1 MTFGDDMKRKADEVH
16 LQDKAKDFGD
26 AVSELVKAAV
36 GMVGGFA
43 AENREKVDG
52 ALDKAQETVAGNLS
66 GRSAD
71 KVTKVRSQVDRGLD
85 KLADQGDKAARPTS
99 TETPTGATH
108 ERPGA
113 EWPTTPVPDDMH
125 SAFDDD
131 AEGGPGAFPKTDIG
145 DTDRPDEDDA
155 VAGSPS

>member
-16 LQDKAKDFGD
+16 LQGKAKDFGD
-26 AVSELVKAAV
+26 AVTELVKAAV

-52 ALDKAQETVAGNLS
+52 ALDKAQETVGGNLK

-71 KVTKVRSQVDRGLD
+71 QVTKVRAQVDKGLD
-85 KLADQGDKAARPTS
+85 KLVDQHDKAGGAPRASAAPTS
-99 TETPTGATH
+99 DS
-108 ERPGA
+108 RPDA
-113 EWPTTPVPDDMH
+113 QWPATPVPDDVH

-131 AEGGPGAFPKTDIG
+131 RTVDPH
-145 DTDRPDEDDA
+145 PDESDDEA
-155 VAGSPS
+155 GTGSPS